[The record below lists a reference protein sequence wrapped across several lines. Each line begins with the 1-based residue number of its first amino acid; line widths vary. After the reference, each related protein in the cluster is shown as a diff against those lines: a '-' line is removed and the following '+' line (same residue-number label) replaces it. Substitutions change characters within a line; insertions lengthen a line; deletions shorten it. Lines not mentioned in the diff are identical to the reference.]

1 MTILSYDM
9 KKERMKIMLQTKL
22 FKVFITK
29 EKIFLILITLLLI
42 CLSLLMVYQKSIYS
56 HEGYF
61 KENPQGALSLYYYFH
76 CIGINPY
83 LFFLMML
90 LIPNLTGYDF
100 LNIHQNHAAYL
111 IETRLTKKQYYHQ
124 CFIFNI
130 LFSTLITLFIEL
142 FILAIIHF
150 SIAPICFNTTT
161 YPENYYVTAQI
172 LSSNECLSLI
182 GFVLLTS
189 IGYGLVSSLTFSLQ
203 IFISNKYIYRCF
215 GVIFGILL
223 VLIPALIQGYLPIPE
238 AAFILQINNL
248 VALGMENVRANAFHL
263 PHIGMYIYCFLCYA
277 IASIGCFYLM
287 KKWRHQYDS

>member
-1 MTILSYDM
+1 
-9 KKERMKIMLQTKL
+9 MLQKKL
-22 FKVFITK
+22 LKAFITK
-29 EKIFLILITLLLI
+29 EKIFLILITMI
-42 CLSLLMVYQKSIYS
+42 FISLSLFMVYKQSIYS
-56 HEGYF
+56 HNGYF
-61 KENPQGALSLYYYFH
+61 DENPQGALSLYYYFH

-100 LNIHQNHAAYL
+100 LNIHQNHTAYL
-111 IETRLTKKQYYHQ
+111 IETRLTKKQYYDQ

-130 LFSTLITLFIEL
+130 LLSILTTLFIEL

-150 SIAPICFNTTT
+150 LIAPLRFNTTL

-172 LSSNECLSLI
+172 LSSNECLNLI

-189 IGYGLVSSLTFSLQ
+189 LGYGLVSSITFSLQ
-203 IFISNKYIYRCF
+203 IVINNKYIYRCF

-263 PHIGMYIYCFLCYA
+263 PHIGMYFYCFICYTL
-277 IASIGCFYLM
+277 ASIGCFAMM
-287 KKWRHQYDS
+287 KKWRHEYDS